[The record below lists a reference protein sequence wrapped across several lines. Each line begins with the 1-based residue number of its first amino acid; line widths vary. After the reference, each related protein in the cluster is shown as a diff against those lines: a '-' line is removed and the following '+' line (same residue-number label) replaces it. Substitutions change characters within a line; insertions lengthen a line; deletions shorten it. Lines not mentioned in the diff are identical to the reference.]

1 MSVSLNSRVSFKLK
15 SLIKEAGIT
24 QKEFANRIGVN
35 YSAVKFYVSGINR
48 PSIDVFADMC
58 RVLNQSPKTVMNA
71 LGIDTTGI
79 PDDSPN

>member
-1 MSVSLNSRVSFKLK
+1 MKETKNTDKQLK
-15 SLIKEAGIT
+15 ALIEKSGYT
-24 QKEFANRIGVN
+24 QKSFAQSLGKA
-35 YSAVKFYVSGINR
+35 YSTVQYYVSGEKS
-48 PSIDVFADMC
+48 PSVHVLADMC